1 MSIGI
6 PIKLLHESKG
16 HTVTIEIKTGE
27 VFRGTLDDA
36 EDNMNCKMKEITLTS
51 KDGSTHPLEQAYI
64 RGSHIRFVILPNV
77 LRNAPMFRK
86 DLVKAGRFFGQMESF
101 SDKGRGGR
109 GRGRGMR
116 GGMPRGKEI

>member
-6 PIKLLHESKG
+6 PIKLLHEAKG

-36 EDNMNCKMKEITLTS
+36 EDNMNCKLKEVTLTA
-51 KDGSTHPLEQAYI
+51 KDGSTHPLEKAYI

-101 SDKGRGGR
+101 SDKRGR
-109 GRGRGMR
+109 GRGRGGMAR
-116 GGMPRGKEI
+116 GIN